1 MRKGLLNNLTGLL
14 GFIAL
19 GACALSCQAGV
30 IYPADDLQQKSDGSE
45 LIDSFTVFS
54 GDRTLNT
61 CSGMCIREEDL
72 PGGGAYAEL
81 LAISGV
87 EQGINAPL
95 NVFGLDYQ
103 CDAICPVGWGDRL
116 ADSAVVESGTVAL
129 VLIGLLSLGLSRRK
143 ASSAV

>member
-1 MRKGLLNNLTGLL
+1 MRKGLLNQLTGLL

-19 GACALSCQAGV
+19 GACALSCQAGI
-30 IYPADDLQQKSDGSE
+30 IYPVDDLQQKPDGSE
-45 LIDSFTVFS
+45 LIDRFTLFS
-54 GDRTLNT
+54 GDQSLNT
-61 CSGMCIREEDL
+61 CSGMCIPEGDL
-72 PGGGAYAEL
+72 PGDGAYAEL
-81 LAISGV
+81 LVSSGV

-103 CDAICPVGWGDRL
+103 CDAVCPVEWGDRL